1 MNRFDKK
8 LYNQNQ
14 SGRYLENEITT
25 HIALNTFIYEAP
37 HQLILTLLKRL
48 ASERYPVRVKVEVIY
63 NGYKMLIL

>member
-14 SGRYLENEITT
+14 SGRYLETT

-48 ASERYPVRVKVEVIY
+48 ASERDPVRVKVEVIY
-63 NGYKMLIL
+63 NGHHGYKMLIL